1 MRNMTYERFSYL
13 LEGYKSDHLS
23 NEDRSEFMAAIRS
36 GEFDDLLEEDIMD
49 SIRSPKSDPAWM
61 ETADAVWKDLRIGV
75 DSRQVMRRWYWPAAA
90 AAILLLIAGAFWL
103 SDRHSEKSVAAGP
116 GRPAQDHILPGS
128 DKAVLTLHDGRRI
141 VLDSMAAGVL
151 TTQGNAQVVKMP
163 DGQLAYR
170 TSDFSGSRDTS
181 ANVYNTMET
190 PRGGMYRLRLP
201 DGTGVWLNSASS
213 IRYPVAFRGTDRKVT
228 VSGEAYFEVASNTR
242 LPFIVESRGMQIR
255 VLGTSFNLMAYADE
269 GAIKTTLISGS
280 VQLVSGGKVQL
291 LRVGQQG
298 SLAEGSGTF
307 SVQKANINEALAWK
321 EGKFRF
327 VASGVQPIMR
337 QIARWY
343 DVDVIYKGAPPE
355 VVLTGVFSRK
365 EDVAQLL
372 EVLEDAGRDAGAKT
386 GKLHFTLEGHTVTVW
401 PESHTPH

>member
-1 MRNMTYERFSYL
+1 
-13 LEGYKSDHLS
+13 
-23 NEDRSEFMAAIRS
+23 
-36 GEFDDLLEEDIMD
+36 MD
-49 SIRSPKSDPAWM
+49 SIRSPKSDP
-61 ETADAVWKDLRIGV
+61 DWKDATDAAWKDMRIGV
-75 DSRQVMRRWYWPAAA
+75 GSRHVMRRWYWPAAA
-90 AAILLLIAGAFWL
+90 AVLLVIGSVYWL
-103 SDRHSEKSVAAGP
+103 SDRHPEKSVVAEP
-116 GRPAQDHILPGS
+116 SHPSQDHILPGS

-151 TTQGNAQVVKMP
+151 TRQGNAQVVKMP
-163 DGQLAYR
+163 DGQLAYQP
-170 TSDFSGSRDTS
+170 SNFSGSEDTS
-181 ANVYNTMET
+181 ADVYNTMET
-190 PRGGMYRLRLP
+190 PRGGGYRLRLP

-213 IRYPVAFRGTDRKVT
+213 IRYPVAFRGTDRKVIVT
-228 VSGEAYFEVASNTR
+228 GEAYFEVASNTG

-269 GAIKTTLISGS
+269 GVIKTTLISGS
-280 VQLVSGGKVQL
+280 VQLVSGSKVQL

-298 SLAEGSGTF
+298 SLADGSGTF

-343 DVDVIYKGAPPE
+343 DVDVIYKGTPPE
-355 VVLTGVFSRK
+355 VTLTGVFSRK

-372 EVLEDAGRDAGAKT
+372 EVLEDAGKDAGAKT
-386 GKLHFTLEGHTVTVW
+386 GKLHFSLEGHTITVW
-401 PESHTPH
+401 PESHSPH

>member
-1 MRNMTYERFSYL
+1 MTYERFSYL

-49 SIRSPKSDPAWM
+49 SLRSPKSDPAWM
-61 ETADAVWKDLRIGV
+61 GASDAVWKDMRIGAG
-75 DSRQVMRRWYWPAAA
+75 SRHLMRRWYWPAA

-103 SDRHSEKSVAAGP
+103 SDRHPEKSVAAGP
-116 GRPAQDHILPGS
+116 TRPPQEHILPGG

-141 VLDSMAAGVL
+141 VLDSVAAGVL
-151 TTQGNAQVVKMP
+151 TTQSNAQVVKMP
-163 DGQLAYR
+163 DGQLAYQ
-170 TSDFSGSRDTS
+170 TSNFSGSGDSS
-181 ANVYNTMET
+181 ADVYNTMET
-190 PRGGMYRLRLP
+190 PRGGMYRLSLP

-213 IRYPVAFRGTDRKVT
+213 IRYPVAFRGTDRKVF
-228 VSGEAYFEVASNTR
+228 VSGEAYFEVASNSH

-269 GAIKTTLISGS
+269 GAIKTTLVSGS
-280 VQLVSGGKVQL
+280 VQLISGSKVQL
-291 LRVGQQG
+291 LRPGQQA

-307 SVQKANINEALAWK
+307 SVQRATINEALAWK
-321 EGKFRF
+321 EGRFRF
-327 VASGVQPIMR
+327 VASGVRPIMR

-343 DVDVIYKGAPPE
+343 DVDVIYKGTPPE
-355 VVLTGVFSRK
+355 VALTGVFPRK
-365 EDVAQLL
+365 EDVAELL
-372 EVLEDAGRDAGAKT
+372 EVLEDAGKDAGAKT
-386 GKLHFTLEGHTVTVW
+386 GRLHFTLEGHTITVW

>member
-1 MRNMTYERFSYL
+1 MTYERFSYL
-13 LEGYKSDHLS
+13 LEGYKSNHLS

-49 SIRSPKSDPAWM
+49 SIRSPKSDPDWM
-61 ETADAVWKDLRIGV
+61 DATDAAWKDMRIGV
-75 DSRQVMRRWYWPAAA
+75 GSRHVMRRWYWPAAA
-90 AAILLLIAGAFWL
+90 AVLLLIGSVYWL
-103 SDRHSEKSVAAGP
+103 SDRHPEKSVIAGP
-116 GRPAQDHILPGS
+116 ARPAQDHILPGS
-128 DKAVLTLHDGRRI
+128 NKAVLTLNDGRRI

-151 TTQGNAQVVKMP
+151 TKQGNAQVVKMP
-163 DGQLAYR
+163 DGQLAYQN
-170 TSDFSGSRDTS
+170 SKFSGSGDTS
-181 ANVYNTMET
+181 ADVYNTMET
-190 PRGGMYRLRLP
+190 PRGGMYRLSLP

-213 IRYPVAFRGTDRKVT
+213 IRYPVAFRGTERRVI
-228 VSGEAYFEVASNTR
+228 VSGEAYFEVAPNTH
-242 LPFIVESRGMQIR
+242 LPFIVETRGMQIR

-269 GAIKTTLISGS
+269 EAIKTTLISGS
-280 VQLVSGGKVQL
+280 VQLVSGSKAQL

-298 SLAEGSGTF
+298 SLAEGSGVF

-343 DVDVIYKGAPPE
+343 DVDVVYKGTAPE

-372 EVLEDAGRDAGAKT
+372 EVLEDAGKDAGAKT
-386 GKLHFTLEGHTVTVW
+386 GKLHFTLEGHTITVW
-401 PESHTPH
+401 PESLTPH